1 MPTATHAPPPTA
13 GPADEHRRDDARE
26 YVQQLRA
33 FAIHA
38 AVFAAGMALI
48 FVVNLTTNL
57 AAGIAGYWWAW
68 WSGWALIGWSV
79 GLGIH
84 GFVVRLSRPEDSS
97 SAWEERQID
106 RVEPSTY
113 TEPRR

>member
-1 MPTATHAPPPTA
+1 MTTAAHAPPPTA
-13 GPADEHRRDDARE
+13 EPADDQRRDGARE

-38 AVFAAGMALI
+38 SVFAAGMALI

-68 WSGWALIGWSV
+68 WSGWALIGWSL

-84 GFVVRLSRPEDSS
+84 GLVVRLSRPQGSR

-106 RVEPSTY
+106 KVMSSTSIDQ
-113 TEPRR
+113 RR